1 MTFAWEIFNILF
13 VDLDYNAYIYR
24 SFLNMS
30 LFLHISNTYIHHNL
44 QF

>member
-24 SFLNMS
+24 SFSQYEFVSS
-30 LFLHISNTYIHHNL
+30 L
-44 QF
+44 Q